1 MSVACT
7 SNGTLVVTQSGAL
20 FEWGWLSDSLSDS
33 FVLPSEVPCHTKP
46 NVGEPSIAYI
56 DVEGNSAT
64 AYIDEDGNLYLE
76 NYAKRVHREK
86 YRFNLVNN
94 HLFHGEKVALV
105 ACGSG
110 HTLLLTRSYNIFELY
125 GDLID
130 CPRRKMFLNGKLL
143 NTFLR
148 VHMQLEKTDC
158 AVGVACGLSHSAI
171 WTKKGQL
178 YTYGDGDY
186 GALGHNNRRSCKE
199 PTRLAEGSFGNSKVV
214 KAVGGDQCTLALGD
228 KGEVWV
234 WGKGKHGRLGL
245 GDTANRHKPTKLAS
259 ELFDGEVPHT
269 ASMGGSHTMILTTA
283 GVLWGCGNNRY
294 GQLGVGS
301 SMLHEERHIPVR
313 VDPRYFAGERVSA
326 VCTGQNHTVAVTANG
341 DLYEWS
347 HGTGDYLIR
356 NKPATYTDLLA
367 PPLHFETGASVKFKN
382 LQVKRE
388 LNGVIG
394 FVSGL
399 HNGDK
404 RRFVV
409 TTSGCTKLVKS
420 ENIAYCSEKDALSRP
435 RRIPRSVFGNEPV
448 KSRCGMP
455 ACMALA
461 LAMGT
466 HVRLGVRS
474 PVSEILPELVIH
486 IADLY
491 RGDPGVSRYDLCRYC
506 MSPCG
511 LI

>member
-1 MSVACT
+1 MLPVASPVDRKPHVAEARIACIDAMDE
-7 SNGTLVVTQSGAL
+7 N
-20 FEWGWLSDSLSDS
+20 LS
-33 FVLPSEVPCHTKP
+33 
-46 NVGEPSIAYI
+46 
-56 DVEGNSAT
+56 
-64 AYIDEDGNLYLE
+64 YIDEDGNLYLE
-76 NYAKRVHREK
+76 SYGKRGNEEK
-86 YRFNLVNN
+86 YSFNMVNGRF
-94 HLFHGEKVALV
+94 FGGEKVALV
-105 ACGSG
+105 ACG
-110 HTLLLTRSYNIFELY
+110 TRNNLILTRSHNLFELY

-130 CPRRKMFLNGKLL
+130 SRYRQEMYCNGKLL
-143 NTFLR
+143 NTFMR
-148 VHMQLEKTDC
+148 VQMHLEKNDC
-158 AVGVACGLSHSAI
+158 AVGVACGRYHMAI

-178 YTYGDGDY
+178 YTYGEGNY
-186 GALGHNNRRSCKE
+186 GALGHGNTTSYKN
-199 PTRLAEGSFGNSKVV
+199 PVNLAEGSFGNSKVV
-214 KAVGGDQCTLALGD
+214 KAVCGDQSTLALGD

-245 GDTANRHKPTKLAS
+245 GDTSDRHKPVQLAS
-259 ELFDGEVPHT
+259 ELFDAEVPQA
-269 ASMGGSHTMILTTA
+269 ASMGGSHMMILTTA

-301 SMLHEERHIPVR
+301 SLLHEEQHLPVR

-326 VCTGQNHTVAVTANG
+326 VCAGENHTVAVTANG
-341 DLYEWS
+341 DLYQWS
-347 HGTGDYLIR
+347 YGTGHHLIR

-367 PPLHFETGASVKFKN
+367 PPLHFESGASVKFEN
-382 LQVKRE
+382 LQVQRE
-388 LNGVIG
+388 LNGVFG

-399 HNGDK
+399 HNGDE

-420 ENIAYCSEKDALSRP
+420 ENIAYSSEKDALSRP

-448 KSRCGMP
+448 KLRCGMP

-466 HVRLGVRS
+466 HVRLGGRS
-474 PVSEILPELVIH
+474 PVSEIFPELVIH